1 VSNGA
6 ARINQKNKVH
16 ENLKKILRGGF
27 MKMKKRLVIYSVITI
42 LLVCLFSLGSIVQ
55 FVINIEWFKE
65 VGYISVYFTK
75 ILTVLKLMV
84 PVFILSY
91 IGIWLY
97 YKGVRKSI
105 LHLKKV
111 VEVNP
116 KNDATHKKIF
126 IACNLI
132 VSLVFSYTFASA
144 YWDMFLK
151 FINAVSFNV
160 KDPIFNMD
168 VSFYI
173 FKLPLIESLYSFI
186 MVLLVCLILIKGVV
200 FFAFKTKDTLHAGR
214 TANPFEDLKELG
226 KELITFGGKQIAII
240 SSLIALSLSLGFLVN
255 ILNLGYSPRGVAYG
269 ASYTDI
275 HVTLLFYKVL
285 IVACAIAAVVI
296 FTSVLRSKVK
306 PIVISVAALVLISF
320 VEVISSVVVQS
331 SIVKPNE
338 KQFEK
343 PYIQNNISFTRKA
356 FNIDN
361 ITTKDFNVKNDLIK
375 EDISNNQKIVDN
387 IRINSTAQALEFY
400 NQVQILRY
408 YYNFTDIDVDRYKI
422 NNKYSQVFIAS
433 REIDSKLLSPDTWQN
448 THMIY
453 THGYG
458 VVMSKVNAVTSE
470 GQPDFVIKDM
480 PIANST
486 DIKLTN
492 PRIYFGEQTDLY
504 ALVNTNVSEFDYPQ
518 GGSNKVTNYD
528 GKAGIKMNV
537 INKILFAIN
546 NGELNFL
553 LSRDIKSTSKILINR
568 NIVDRVK
575 TIAPF
580 LSYDQDPYVVVSEG
594 KVYYMIDA
602 YTTSTKYPYS
612 QPQNGIN
619 YIRNSVK
626 VVIDAY
632 DGTTN
637 YYMEDPTD
645 PIVQT
650 YAKIYPDF
658 FKDISK
664 IPDDLKAHFRYP
676 SDIFN
681 IQSAVLGKYH
691 VTDPGVFYSGEDI
704 WDVSKNANAVGGEV
718 KTTIPPYIVRKLSDT
733 DSEEMVLQQYFNIK
747 TKYNMTAILGA
758 RMDVGNYG
766 KLFLEEF
773 PAEKTV
779 YSPHLFNQSVS
790 QDTTISAQ
798 LSLWNTGGSE
808 VQYGDTVILP
818 IENSLLYIEP
828 LYLRASGKNSIPEM
842 KKIILSYDNK
852 LLMVD
857 NIETG
862 LQQIFNFKAP
872 DKVITGETGTNVAPL
887 SQAKIELIKQANDL
901 YIKAIEAQKNLD
913 WQKYGEYNKQLGD
926 ILKQL
931 NK

>member
-1 VSNGA
+1 
-6 ARINQKNKVH
+6 
-16 ENLKKILRGGF
+16 
-27 MKMKKRLVIYSVITI
+27 MKKKVVIYSIITI
-42 LLVCLFSLGSIVQ
+42 LILSLLFLGGAVEFI
-55 FVINIEWFKE
+55 INIQWFKE
-65 VGYISVYFTK
+65 VGYLSVYLTK
-75 ILTVLKLMV
+75 IFTVLKLMI

-91 IGIWLY
+91 LGIWLY
-97 YKGVRKSI
+97 YKSIRKSI
-105 LHLKKV
+105 IRLKRV
-111 VEVNP
+111 VEVNT
-116 KNDATHKKIF
+116 KHEAIQNKIF
-126 IACNLI
+126 ISCNLV
-132 VSLVFSYTFASA
+132 VSLIFSFAFASK
-144 YWDMFLK
+144 YWDMLLK

-173 FKLPLIESLYSFI
+173 FKLPLIESLYSFV
-186 MVLLVCLILIKGVV
+186 MTLLVLLVITKGIV
-200 FFAFKTKDTLHAGR
+200 FVAFKSKDIFYAGR
-214 TANPFEDLKELG
+214 IQNGLVDPKEFG

-240 SSLIALSLSLGFLVN
+240 SSLIALFLSLGFLVN
-255 ILNLGYSPRGVAYG
+255 IFNLAYSPRGVAFG

-275 HVTLLFYKVL
+275 HVTLLFYKIL
-285 IVACAIAAVVI
+285 IVTCAIAAVVI
-296 FTSVLRSKVK
+296 FISVLRSKIK
-306 PIVISVAALVLISF
+306 PIIISIAAIVLISF
-320 VEVISSVVVQS
+320 VQVISGGVVQS
-331 SIVKPNE
+331 SVVKPNE
-338 KQFEK
+338 KEFEK
-343 PYIQNNISFTRKA
+343 PYIENNIEFTRRA
-356 FNIDN
+356 FNIAD
-361 ITTKDFNVKNDLIK
+361 ITTKDFNVKNDLKK
-375 EDISNNQKIVDN
+375 EDISDNQKTVDN

-408 YYNFTDIDVDRYKI
+408 YYNFSDIDVDRYKI
-422 NNKYSQVFIAS
+422 GGKYSQVFISA
-433 REIDSKLLSPDTWQN
+433 REIDSKSLSPDTWQN

-480 PIANST
+480 PIKNST

-518 GGSNKVTNYD
+518 GEVNKVTNYD
-528 GKAGIKMNV
+528 GKAGIKMSF
-537 INKILFAIN
+537 INKILFAMN
-546 NGELNFL
+546 KGELNFL

-568 NIVDRVK
+568 NIVERAK
-575 TIAPF
+575 AIAPF
-580 LSYDQDPYVVVSEG
+580 LNYDRDPYVVVSEG
-594 KVYYMIDA
+594 KVYYILDA
-602 YTTSTKYPYS
+602 YTTSTQYPYS
-612 QPQNGIN
+612 QPQNGVN

-632 DGTTN
+632 DGATN
-637 YYMEDPTD
+637 YYMADLTD

-650 YAKIYPDF
+650 YAKIYPKF
-658 FKDISK
+658 FKDMSEVPADI
-664 IPDDLKAHFRYP
+664 KAHFRYP

-704 WDVSKNANAVGGEV
+704 WDVSKNANQVGGEV
-718 KTTIPPYIVRKLSDT
+718 KTTIPPYIIRKLPDT
-733 DSEEMVLQQYFNIK
+733 DSEEMVIQQYFNIK
-747 TKYNMTAILGA
+747 GKYNMTAILGA
-758 RMDVGNYG
+758 RMDVGSYG
-766 KLFLEEF
+766 KLFLEKF

-818 IENSLLYIEP
+818 INNSLLYIEP

-862 LQQIFNFKAP
+862 LQQIFNYKAP
-872 DKVITGETGTNVAPL
+872 NAAVPGGTGTTTDPL

-901 YIKAIEAQKNLD
+901 YLKALEAQRELD
-913 WQKYGEYNKQLGD
+913 WTKYGEYNKQLGT

-931 NK
+931 NE

>member
-1 VSNGA
+1 
-6 ARINQKNKVH
+6 
-16 ENLKKILRGGF
+16 
-27 MKMKKRLVIYSVITI
+27 MKKKLVISIVFII
-42 LLVCLFSLGSIVQ
+42 LIVCLLFTGNIVQ
-55 FVINIEWFKE
+55 FIINIEWFDQ
-65 VGYISVYFTK
+65 VGYLSVYLTK
-75 ILTVLKLMV
+75 IVTVSKFMI
-84 PVFILSY
+84 PVFIISY
-91 IGIWLY
+91 LGIWLY
-97 YKGVRKSI
+97 YKSIRKSI
-105 LHLKKV
+105 MHLKIV
-111 VEVNP
+111 VEVNA
-116 KNDATHKKIF
+116 KKRAIERKIF
-126 IACNLI
+126 IACNL
-132 VSLVFSYTFASA
+132 VFSLIFSFSFASA
-144 YWDMFLK
+144 YWSRLLQ
-151 FINAVSFNV
+151 FINSVSFNV
-160 KDPIFNMD
+160 KDPIFNID

-173 FKLPLIESLYSFI
+173 FKLPLIESLYTVI
-186 MVLLVCLILIKGVV
+186 ITLLILLVMIKVVV
-200 FFAFKTKDTLHAGR
+200 FFIIKSKDFSYAGKIPS
-214 TANPFEDLKELG
+214 PFGDVKQLG
-226 KELITFGGKQIAII
+226 KELSIFGGKQIAMI
-240 SSLIALSLSLGFLVN
+240 SSLIALFLSLGFLVN
-255 ILNLGYSPRGVAYG
+255 IFNLAYSPRGVAYG

-275 HVTLLFYKVL
+275 HVTLLFYKIL
-285 IVACAIAAVVI
+285 IVACIIAAVVI
-296 FTSVLRSKVK
+296 FISVLRSKVK
-306 PIVISVAALVLISF
+306 PIIISIVGIVLISF
-320 VEVISSVVVQS
+320 VQVISGAIVQS
-331 SIVKPNE
+331 SIVSPNE

-343 PYIQNNISFTRKA
+343 PYIQNNIDFTRKA
-356 FNIDN
+356 FNIDD
-361 ITTKDFNVKNDLIK
+361 ITTKAFDVKNDLAK
-375 EDISNNQKIVDN
+375 EDISNNQKTVDN

-408 YYNFTDIDVDRYKI
+408 YYNFSDIDVDRYKI
-422 NNKYSQVFIAS
+422 NGKYSQVFISA

-453 THGYG
+453 THGFG

-470 GQPDFVIKDM
+470 GQPDFVIKGM
-480 PIANST
+480 PISNIT

-492 PRIYFGEQTDLY
+492 PRIYFGEQTDKY

-518 GGSNKVTNYD
+518 GDVNKVTSYT
-528 GKAGIKMNV
+528 GKAGIKMSF
-537 INKILFAIN
+537 INKVLFAIN

-568 NIVDRVK
+568 NIVERAK

-594 KVYYMIDA
+594 KVYYILDA

-632 DGTTN
+632 DGSTN
-637 YYMEDPTD
+637 YYIADSTD

-658 FKDISK
+658 FKDMSK
-664 IPDDLKAHFRYP
+664 IPADLKAHFRYP

-718 KTTIPPYIVRKLSDT
+718 KTTIPPYIIEKLPNSDN
-733 DSEEMVLQQYFNIK
+733 EEMILQQYFNIK
-747 TKYNMTAILGA
+747 GKYNMTAILGA

-766 KLFLEEF
+766 KLFLNKF
-773 PAEKTV
+773 PAEISV
-779 YSPHLFNQSVS
+779 NSPHLFNQRVS

-818 IENSLLYIEP
+818 IKNSLLYIEP

-842 KKIILSYDNK
+842 KKIILAYDSK

-862 LQQIFNFKAP
+862 LAQIFDYKAP
-872 DKVITGETGTNVAPL
+872 NAVVQGATGPATTSPL
-887 SQAKIELIKQANDL
+887 SETEIKLIKQANDL
-901 YIKAIEAQKNLD
+901 YTKALDAQKVLD
-913 WQKYGEYNKQLGD
+913 WTKYGEYIKQLGT
-926 ILKQL
+926 ILQQL
-931 NK
+931 DK

>member
-1 VSNGA
+1 M
-6 ARINQKNKVH
+6 KT
-16 ENLKKILRGGF
+16 KKKFILYSAII
-27 MKMKKRLVIYSVITI
+27 VII
-42 LLVCLFSLGSIVQ
+42 VCLFSLSSIVQ

-65 VGYISVYFTK
+65 VGYLPVYLTK
-75 ILTVLKLMV
+75 IFTVSKLMI
-84 PVFILSY
+84 PVFLLSY

-97 YKGVRKSI
+97 YRSLKKSI

-116 KNDATHKKIF
+116 KHDATQNKIF
-126 IACNLI
+126 VTCNII
-132 VSLVFSYTFASA
+132 VSFVFSLVFASK
-144 YWDMFLK
+144 YWDMILK

-168 VSFYI
+168 VSFFI
-173 FKLPLIESLYSFI
+173 FKLPLIQSLYSFI
-186 MVLLVCLILIKGVV
+186 ITLLVLLVIIKGIVY
-200 FFAFKTKDTLHAGR
+200 FIFKAKDTIHVGR
-214 TANPFEDLKELG
+214 VENPFDDLKEMG
-226 KELITFGGKQIAII
+226 KEFITFGGKQIAIM
-240 SSLIALSLSLGFLVN
+240 SSLIALFLSLGFLVN
-255 ILNLGYSPRGVAYG
+255 ILNLVYSPRGVAYG

-275 HVTLLFYKVL
+275 HVTLLFYRIL
-285 IVACAIAAVVI
+285 MVACIIAAVVI
-296 FTSVLRSKVK
+296 FISVLKSKVK
-306 PIVISVAALVLISF
+306 PILISIIGLVLISL
-320 VEVISSVVVQS
+320 VQVVSGAVVQS
-331 SIVKPNE
+331 SIVSPNE
-338 KQFEK
+338 KQLEK
-343 PYIQNNISFTRKA
+343 PYIQNNINFTRKA
-356 FNIDN
+356 FNIED
-361 ITTKDFNVKNDLIK
+361 ITTKAFNVKNDLK
-375 EDISNNQKIVDN
+375 KDDISNNQETVDN
-387 IRINSTAQALEFY
+387 IRINSTGQALEFY

-408 YYNFTDIDVDRYKI
+408 YYNFSDIDVDRYKI
-422 NNKYSQVFIAS
+422 NDKYSQVFISA

-518 GGSNKVTNYD
+518 GEVNKVTNYD
-528 GKAGIKMNV
+528 GKAGIKMNL
-537 INKILFAIN
+537 INKILFGIN

-568 NIVDRVK
+568 NIVARAK
-575 TIAPF
+575 MIAPF
-580 LSYDQDPYVVVSEG
+580 LAYDKDPYVVVSEG
-594 KVYYMIDA
+594 KIYYILDA
-602 YTTSTKYPYS
+602 YTISTQYPYS

-632 DGTTN
+632 DGSTN
-637 YYMEDPTD
+637 YYMADSTD

-650 YAKIYPDF
+650 YAKIYPKF
-658 FKDISK
+658 FKNISE
-664 IPDDLKAHFRYP
+664 IPADLKAHFRYP

-718 KTTIPPYIVRKLSDT
+718 KTTIPPYIIRKLPDA
-733 DSEEMVLQQYFNIK
+733 DSEEMILQQYFNIK
-747 TKYNMTAILGA
+747 GKYNMTAILGA

-766 KLFLEEF
+766 KLLLDKF

-798 LSLWNTGGSE
+798 LSLWDTGGSE
-808 VQYGDTVILP
+808 VQYGDTIILP
-818 IENSLLYIEP
+818 INNSLLYIEP

-842 KKIILSYDNK
+842 KKIILSYEGK

-857 NIETG
+857 NMETG
-862 LQQIFNFKAP
+862 LAQIFNFKAP
-872 DKVITGETGTNVAPL
+872 NAVITGTGTGTQPL
-887 SQAKIELIKQANDL
+887 SQGKLDLIKQANDIYL
-901 YIKAIEAQKNLD
+901 KALEAQRNLD
-913 WQKYGEYNKQLGD
+913 WTKYGEYNKQLGTL
-926 ILKQL
+926 LKQL
-931 NK
+931 SE

>member
-1 VSNGA
+1 
-6 ARINQKNKVH
+6 
-16 ENLKKILRGGF
+16 
-27 MKMKKRLVIYSVITI
+27 MKKKLVIYSVITI
-42 LLVCLFSLGSIVQ
+42 LMLCLFSLGSIVQ
-55 FVINIEWFKE
+55 FVINIQWFKE
-65 VGYISVYFTK
+65 VGYLSVYFTK
-75 ILTVLKLMV
+75 IISVSKLMI
-84 PVFILSY
+84 PIFIISY

-105 LHLKKV
+105 IHLKKV
-111 VEVNP
+111 VEVNV
-116 KNDATHKKIF
+116 KKDATEKKIF

-132 VSLVFSYTFASA
+132 FSLIFSFALASV
-144 YWDMFLK
+144 YWDMVLQFL
-151 FINAVSFNV
+151 NAVSFNV

-173 FKLPLIESLYSFI
+173 FKLPLIESLYSLV
-186 MVLLVCLILIKGVV
+186 MTLLIFLVIIKIIV
-200 FFAFKTKDTLHAGR
+200 FFAFKSKDTFHAGKIQ
-214 TANPFEDLKELG
+214 NGFVDSKEFG
-226 KELITFGGKQIAII
+226 KELITFGGKQIAIM
-240 SSLIALSLSLGFLVN
+240 SSLIALFLSLGFLVS
-255 ILNLGYSPRGVAYG
+255 ILSLVYSPRGVAFG

-285 IVACAIAAVVI
+285 IVVCIIAAVVI
-296 FTSVLRSKVK
+296 FMSVLKSKVK
-306 PIVISVAALVLISF
+306 PIIISIAAIVLISLA
-320 VEVISSVVVQS
+320 EVISGVVVQS
-331 SIVKPNE
+331 SIVSPNE

-343 PYIQNNISFTRKA
+343 PAIENNIKFTRKA
-356 FNIDN
+356 FNIEDV
-361 ITTKDFNVKNDLIK
+361 TTNVFNVKNDLN
-375 EDISNNQKIVDN
+375 EQDILDNQKTINN

-408 YYNFTDIDVDRYKI
+408 YYNFSDIDVDRYKL
-422 NNKYSQVFIAS
+422 NDKYSQVFIAA
-433 REIDSKLLSPDTWQN
+433 REIDSKLISPSTWQN
-448 THMIY
+448 IHMIY

-492 PRIYFGEQTDLY
+492 PRIYFGEQTDKY
-504 ALVNTNVSEFDYPQ
+504 ALVNTNVREFDYPQ
-518 GGSNKVTNYD
+518 GDTNKETSYT
-528 GKAGIKMNV
+528 GESGIKMSL
-537 INKILFAIN
+537 INKILFSIN
-546 NGELNFL
+546 EGEVNFL

-568 NIVDRVK
+568 NVVERTK
-575 TIAPF
+575 AIAPF
-580 LSYDQDPYVVVSEG
+580 LTYDRDPYVVVSAG
-594 KVYYMIDA
+594 KVYYIMDA
-602 YTTSTKYPYS
+602 YTISTKYPYS

-637 YYMEDPTD
+637 YYMADSTD

-650 YAKIYPDF
+650 YAKIYPKL
-658 FKDISK
+658 FKDMSEMSA
-664 IPDDLKAHFRYP
+664 DLKEHLRYP

-681 IQSAVLGKYH
+681 LQSAVLGKYH

-718 KTTIPPYIVRKLSDT
+718 KTTIPPYIIQKLPGT
-733 DSEEMVLQQYFNIK
+733 DSEEMILQQYFNIK
-747 TKYNMTAILGA
+747 DKFNMTAILAA

-766 KLFLEEF
+766 KLFLNKF
-773 PAEKTV
+773 PAEKSV
-779 YSPHLFNQSVS
+779 YSPHLFNQRVS

-798 LSLWNTGGSE
+798 LSLWNTGGSA

-818 IENSLLYIEP
+818 IKNSLLYIEP

-862 LQQIFNFKAP
+862 LAQIFNYKAP
-872 DKVITGETGTNVAPL
+872 NAVVPGGTGTTTEPL

-901 YIKAIEAQKNLD
+901 YLKALEAQRSLD
-913 WQKYGEYNKQLGD
+913 WTKYGEYNKQLGT
-926 ILKQL
+926 ILKDL